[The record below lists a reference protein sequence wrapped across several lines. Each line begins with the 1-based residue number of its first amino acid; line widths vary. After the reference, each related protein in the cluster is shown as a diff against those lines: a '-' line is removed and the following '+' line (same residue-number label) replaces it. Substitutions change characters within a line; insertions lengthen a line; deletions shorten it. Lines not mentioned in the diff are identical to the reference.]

1 MLIKSDAEQ
10 LTRQI
15 NRECSNT
22 YLQRDAVAR
31 IFTACRADST
41 LESAPDPAHL
51 TPDSTKNGNIKPLLV
66 GFGVAVAPVLGV
78 LLLGHVVH
86 EVDVGHYA
94 DDDLPRLHILL

>member
-1 MLIKSDAEQ
+1 MKVHCLEHSSVRFTLGADSTPGADSNLGSDS
-10 LTRQI
+10 TP
-15 NRECSNT
+15 
-22 YLQRDAVAR
+22 
-31 IFTACRADST
+31 RADST

-66 GFGVAVAPVLGV
+66 GFGVAVAPVLSV